1 MTLEE
6 FNTHV
11 RIGQANI
18 KTKWE
23 VVIKLATSE
32 EEKEK
37 FAILR
42 NEELASHINHCMSL
56 KENIK
61 DNLK

>member
-1 MTLEE
+1 M
-6 FNTHV
+6 
-11 RIGQANI
+11 NI
-18 KTKWE
+18 KDKCE
-23 VVIKLATSE
+23 VAIKLATSD

-37 FAILR
+37 FALR